1 MHRRSMQGKT
11 KTRTR
16 LASGPL
22 AISAR
27 FESHWFLAMHLHSN
41 NPKTFA
47 TPIENSNA
55 SITSFALAFRNG
67 FELQPDPK
75 SFFNPP
81 PTSNDGKSLMEAS
94 TEHRIR
100 LLAIAI
106 DGMDSVDAALL
117 LECLPESISTRVNQ
131 LLNDLGEVSQHER
144 RLAIETIEGLMASVP
159 ESEPLVSEPPESE
172 PPESEPHGTTENPN
186 RSAFTAAKLDSREL
200 PQESAPPNAD
210 RLVSNGSVPRSLLL
224 ESQPIEVVAS
234 VLSEQRPII
243 IATVLRHVPS
253 RLGQSIVQ
261 RLEIGLAKAAL
272 EWIPKLSPTPESVL
286 DEVLSGIESQVR
298 QLRSA
303 NESRDQG
310 DEKMRELLSVL
321 KVSEEA
327 PTLNFEELNGATSTP
342 SISAIPQAYL
352 APPTTGPVSTDPATA
367 FVIPLHRK
375 TDREELLAQLLGLD
389 DLDLLRVLYS
399 HSIDDVKR
407 FLAGANKAMRL
418 RIEKLTPPH
427 ALKRLR
433 RELAAVPIV
442 EEKTW
447 REIAGR
453 MEQTAQE
460 LKPEPSLRI
469 PA

>member
-1 MHRRSMQGKT
+1 
-11 KTRTR
+11 
-16 LASGPL
+16 
-22 AISAR
+22 
-27 FESHWFLAMHLHSN
+27 
-41 NPKTFA
+41 
-47 TPIENSNA
+47 
-55 SITSFALAFRNG
+55 
-67 FELQPDPK
+67 
-75 SFFNPP
+75 
-81 PTSNDGKSLMEAS
+81 MEAS

-106 DGMDSVDAALL
+106 EGLDSVDAALL
-117 LECLPESISTRVNQ
+117 LECLPESISTRVGQ
-131 LLNDLGEVSQHER
+131 SLKDLGEISPHER

-159 ESEPLVSEPPESE
+159 ESEPPETE
-172 PPESEPHGTTENPN
+172 DPETEDPATTENQN
-186 RSAFTAAKLDSREL
+186 RSAFHVAELHAAELHASDVDSREL
-200 PQESAPPNAD
+200 PQQSAPTKVD
-210 RLVSNGSVPRSLLL
+210 RLASNDSVPRSLLL

-272 EWIPKLSPTPESVL
+272 EWIPKLSPTPELVL
-286 DEVLSGIESQVR
+286 DEVLSGIESQVL

-321 KVSEEA
+321 KVSEEV
-327 PTLNFEELNGATSTP
+327 PTLNFEEMNGPTSSP

-352 APPTTGPVSTDPATA
+352 APSTTGPVSTDPATA

-407 FLAGANKAMRL
+407 FLAGANKAMRS
-418 RIEKLTPPH
+418 RIEKLTPPN

-433 RELAAVPIV
+433 RELATVPIV

-453 MEQTAQE
+453 MEQTAHE
-460 LKPEPSLRI
+460 LQPEPSLRI

>member
-1 MHRRSMQGKT
+1 LSYNPT
-11 KTRTR
+11 
-16 LASGPL
+16 
-22 AISAR
+22 IS
-27 FESHWFLAMHLHSN
+27 L
-41 NPKTFA
+41 
-47 TPIENSNA
+47 
-55 SITSFALAFRNG
+55 
-67 FELQPDPK
+67 
-75 SFFNPP
+75 FFICP
-81 PTSNDGKSLMEAS
+81 PTSIDGKSLMEAS

-131 LLNDLGEVSQHER
+131 LLKDLGDISQHER
-144 RLAIETIEGLMASVP
+144 RMAIDTIEGLMASVP
-159 ESEPLVSEPPESE
+159 ESAPPGSEPP
-172 PPESEPHGTTENPN
+172 GITENQN
-186 RSAFTAAKLDSREL
+186 RSAFTAAELNAAKLDSREL
-200 PQESAPPNAD
+200 PQESPPPNDD
-210 RLVSNGSVPRSLLL
+210 RLASSGSVPRSILL

-234 VLSEQRPII
+234 VLSDQRPII

-261 RLEIGLAKAAL
+261 RLEIGLAKTAL
-272 EWIPKLSPTPESVL
+272 DWIPKLSPTPESVL
-286 DEVLSGIESQVR
+286 DEVLSGIESQVL

-303 NESRDQG
+303 NESRDRG

-327 PTLNFEELNGATSTP
+327 PTLNFEELNGATSSP
-342 SISAIPQAYL
+342 GISGIPQAYL

-375 TDREELLAQLLGLD
+375 TDREELLTQLLGLD

-418 RIEKLTPPH
+418 RIEQLTPPN

>member
-11 KTRTR
+11 ATRTR
-16 LASGPL
+16 WASGPL

-41 NPKTFA
+41 NSKPLA

-67 FELQPDPK
+67 FELQPSLK

-106 DGMDSVDAALL
+106 NGMDSVDAALL

-131 LLNDLGEVSQHER
+131 LLKDLGDISQHER
-144 RLAIETIEGLMASVP
+144 RLAIETIEGLMDSVP
-159 ESEPLVSEPPESE
+159 ESN
-172 PPESEPHGTTENPN
+172 PPESEPHATAENQN
-186 RSAFTAAKLDSREL
+186 RSAFTAAELNTAELNTAELDSREL
-200 PQESAPPNAD
+200 PQESPPPNDD
-210 RLVSNGSVPRSLLL
+210 RLASSGSVPRSILL

-272 EWIPKLSPTPESVL
+272 DWIPKLSPTPELVL
-286 DEVLSGIESQVR
+286 DEVLSGIESQVL

-303 NESRDQG
+303 NESRDRG

-321 KVSEEA
+321 KVSEES
-327 PTLNFEELNGATSTP
+327 PTLNFDELNGATSSP
-342 SISAIPQAYL
+342 GISAIPQAHL
-352 APPTTGPVSTDPATA
+352 APSTTGPVSTDPATA

-399 HSIDDVKR
+399 HSVDDVKR

-418 RIEKLTPPH
+418 RIEKLTPPN

-447 REIAGR
+447 REIASR

-460 LKPEPSLRI
+460 LQPEPSLRI

>member
-1 MHRRSMQGKT
+1 LSY
-11 KTRTR
+11 
-16 LASGPL
+16 
-22 AISAR
+22 
-27 FESHWFLAMHLHSN
+27 
-41 NPKTFA
+41 NPTL
-47 TPIENSNA
+47 S
-55 SITSFALAFRNG
+55 L
-67 FELQPDPK
+67 
-75 SFFNPP
+75 FFICP

-117 LECLPESISTRVNQ
+117 LECLPESISTRVGQ
-131 LLNDLGEVSQHER
+131 LLKDLGEISQHER

-159 ESEPLVSEPPESE
+159 ESEPPESEPLVSEPLVSE
-172 PPESEPHGTTENPN
+172 PLVSEPHGTTENPN
-186 RSAFTAAKLDSREL
+186 RSAFTATKLDSREL
-200 PQESAPPNAD
+200 PQESATPNAD

-253 RLGQSIVQ
+253 RFGQSIVQ

-272 EWIPKLSPTPESVL
+272 DWIPKLSPTPELVL
-286 DEVLSGIESQVR
+286 DEVLSGIESQVL

-375 TDREELLAQLLGLD
+375 TDREELLTQLLGLD

-418 RIEKLTPPH
+418 RIEQLTPPN

>member
-11 KTRTR
+11 ATRTR

-41 NPKTFA
+41 NSKPFA

-67 FELQPDPK
+67 FELQPSLK

-81 PTSNDGKSLMEAS
+81 PTSNDGKSLMVAS

-106 DGMDSVDAALL
+106 EGMDSVDAALL
-117 LECLPESISTRVNQ
+117 LECLPESISTRVGQ
-131 LLNDLGEVSQHER
+131 LLKDLGEISQHER

-159 ESEPLVSEPPESE
+159 ESEL
-172 PPESEPHGTTENPN
+172 PESEPHESEPHWATENPN
-186 RSAFTAAKLDSREL
+186 RSAFTAAELDSREL
-200 PQESAPPNAD
+200 PQESATPNAD
-210 RLVSNGSVPRSLLL
+210 RLASNGSVPRSILL

-272 EWIPKLSPTPESVL
+272 DWIPKLSPTPESVL

-327 PTLNFEELNGATSTP
+327 PTLNFEELNGATSSP
-342 SISAIPQAYL
+342 SISGIPQAHL
-352 APPTTGPVSTDPATA
+352 APSTTGPVSTDPATA

-418 RIEKLTPPH
+418 RIEKLTPPN

-442 EEKTW
+442 EEKIW
-447 REIAGR
+447 REIASR

-460 LKPEPSLRI
+460 LQPEPSLRI

>member
-1 MHRRSMQGKT
+1 
-11 KTRTR
+11 
-16 LASGPL
+16 
-22 AISAR
+22 
-27 FESHWFLAMHLHSN
+27 
-41 NPKTFA
+41 
-47 TPIENSNA
+47 
-55 SITSFALAFRNG
+55 
-67 FELQPDPK
+67 
-75 SFFNPP
+75 
-81 PTSNDGKSLMEAS
+81 MEAS

-106 DGMDSVDAALL
+106 EGLDSVDAALL
-117 LECLPESISTRVNQ
+117 LECLPESISTRVGQ
-131 LLNDLGEVSQHER
+131 SLKELGEISPHER

-159 ESEPLVSEPPESE
+159 ESEPPETEYAESE
-172 PPESEPHGTTENPN
+172 HPATTENQN
-186 RSAFTAAKLDSREL
+186 RSAFHVAELHAAELHAADVDSREL
-200 PQESAPPNAD
+200 PQQSAPTKVD
-210 RLVSNGSVPRSLLL
+210 RLASNDSVPRSLLL

-272 EWIPKLSPTPESVL
+272 EWIPKLSPTPELVL
-286 DEVLSGIESQVR
+286 DEVLSGIESQVL

-321 KVSEEA
+321 KVSEEV
-327 PTLNFEELNGATSTP
+327 PTLNFEEMNGPTSSP

-352 APPTTGPVSTDPATA
+352 APSTTGPVSTDPATA

-407 FLAGANKAMRL
+407 FLAGANKAMRS
-418 RIEKLTPPH
+418 RIEKLTPPN

-433 RELAAVPIV
+433 RELATVPIV

-453 MEQTAQE
+453 MEQTAHE
-460 LKPEPSLRI
+460 LQPEPSLRI

>member
-1 MHRRSMQGKT
+1 
-11 KTRTR
+11 
-16 LASGPL
+16 
-22 AISAR
+22 
-27 FESHWFLAMHLHSN
+27 
-41 NPKTFA
+41 
-47 TPIENSNA
+47 
-55 SITSFALAFRNG
+55 
-67 FELQPDPK
+67 
-75 SFFNPP
+75 
-81 PTSNDGKSLMEAS
+81 MEAS

-106 DGMDSVDAALL
+106 EGLDSVDAALL
-117 LECLPESISTRVNQ
+117 LECLPESISTRVGQ
-131 LLNDLGEVSQHER
+131 SLKDLGEISPHER

-159 ESEPLVSEPPESE
+159 ESEPPETEYAESE
-172 PPESEPHGTTENPN
+172 HPATTENQN
-186 RSAFTAAKLDSREL
+186 RSAFHVAELHAAELHASDVDSREL
-200 PQESAPPNAD
+200 PQQSAPTKVD
-210 RLVSNGSVPRSLLL
+210 RLASNDSVPRSLLL

-272 EWIPKLSPTPESVL
+272 EWIPKLSPTPELVL
-286 DEVLSGIESQVR
+286 DEVLSGIESQVL

-321 KVSEEA
+321 KVSEEV
-327 PTLNFEELNGATSTP
+327 PTLNFEEMNGPTSSP

-352 APPTTGPVSTDPATA
+352 APSTTGPVSTDPATA

-407 FLAGANKAMRL
+407 FLAGANKAMRS
-418 RIEKLTPPH
+418 RIEKLTPPN

-433 RELAAVPIV
+433 RELATVPIV

-453 MEQTAQE
+453 MEQTAHE
-460 LKPEPSLRI
+460 LQPEPSLRI

>member
-1 MHRRSMQGKT
+1 
-11 KTRTR
+11 
-16 LASGPL
+16 
-22 AISAR
+22 
-27 FESHWFLAMHLHSN
+27 
-41 NPKTFA
+41 
-47 TPIENSNA
+47 
-55 SITSFALAFRNG
+55 
-67 FELQPDPK
+67 
-75 SFFNPP
+75 
-81 PTSNDGKSLMEAS
+81 MEAS

-106 DGMDSVDAALL
+106 DGLDSVDAALL
-117 LECLPESISTRVNQ
+117 LECLPESISTRVGQ
-131 LLNDLGEVSQHER
+131 SLKDLGEISPHER
-144 RLAIETIEGLMASVP
+144 RLAIETIEGLMASMP
-159 ESEPLVSEPPESE
+159 ESEHPESE
-172 PPESEPHGTTENPN
+172 HPETTVNQN
-186 RSAFTAAKLDSREL
+186 RSAFHAAKLHAADIDSREH
-200 PQESAPPNAD
+200 PQQSASTKVD
-210 RLVSNGSVPRSLLL
+210 RLASNDSVPRSLLL

-272 EWIPKLSPTPESVL
+272 DWIPKLSPTPELVL
-286 DEVLSGIESQVR
+286 DEVLSGIESQVL

-321 KVSEEA
+321 KVSEEV
-327 PTLNFEELNGATSTP
+327 PTLNFEELNGPTSSP

-352 APPTTGPVSTDPATA
+352 APSTTGPVSTDPATA

-375 TDREELLAQLLGLD
+375 TDREELLAELLGLD

-407 FLAGANKAMRL
+407 FLAGANKAMRS
-418 RIEKLTPPH
+418 RIEKLTPPNS
-427 ALKRLR
+427 LNRLR
-433 RELAAVPIV
+433 HELAAVPIV

-453 MEQTAQE
+453 MEQTAHE
-460 LKPEPSLRI
+460 LKPETSLRI

>member
-1 MHRRSMQGKT
+1 
-11 KTRTR
+11 
-16 LASGPL
+16 
-22 AISAR
+22 
-27 FESHWFLAMHLHSN
+27 
-41 NPKTFA
+41 
-47 TPIENSNA
+47 
-55 SITSFALAFRNG
+55 
-67 FELQPDPK
+67 
-75 SFFNPP
+75 
-81 PTSNDGKSLMEAS
+81 MEAS

-106 DGMDSVDAALL
+106 EGLDSVDAALL
-117 LECLPESISTRVNQ
+117 LECLPESISTRVGQ
-131 LLNDLGEVSQHER
+131 SLKELGEISPHER

-159 ESEPLVSEPPESE
+159 ESAPPETEYAESE
-172 PPESEPHGTTENPN
+172 PPATTENQN
-186 RSAFTAAKLDSREL
+186 RSAFHVAELHAAEVDSREL
-200 PQESAPPNAD
+200 PQQSAPTKVD
-210 RLVSNGSVPRSLLL
+210 RLASNDSVPRSLLL

-272 EWIPKLSPTPESVL
+272 DWIPRLSPTPELVL
-286 DEVLSGIESQVR
+286 DEVLSGIESQVL

-321 KVSEEA
+321 KVSEEV
-327 PTLNFEELNGATSTP
+327 PTLNFEEMNGPTSSP

-352 APPTTGPVSTDPATA
+352 APSTTGPVSTDPATA

-407 FLAGANKAMRL
+407 FLAGANKAMRS
-418 RIEKLTPPH
+418 RIEKLTPPN

-453 MEQTAQE
+453 MEQTAHE
-460 LKPEPSLRI
+460 LQPEPSLRI

>member
-1 MHRRSMQGKT
+1 MSYN
-11 KTRTR
+11 
-16 LASGPL
+16 PI
-22 AISAR
+22 IS
-27 FESHWFLAMHLHSN
+27 L
-41 NPKTFA
+41 
-47 TPIENSNA
+47 
-55 SITSFALAFRNG
+55 
-67 FELQPDPK
+67 
-75 SFFNPP
+75 FFICP
-81 PTSNDGKSLMEAS
+81 PTSIDGKSLMEAS

-106 DGMDSVDAALL
+106 NGMDSVDAALL

-131 LLNDLGEVSQHER
+131 LLKDLGDISQHER
-144 RLAIETIEGLMASVP
+144 RLAIETIEGLMDSVP
-159 ESEPLVSEPPESE
+159 ESN
-172 PPESEPHGTTENPN
+172 PPESEPHATAENQN
-186 RSAFTAAKLDSREL
+186 RSAFTAAELNTAELDSREL
-200 PQESAPPNAD
+200 PQESPPPNDD
-210 RLVSNGSVPRSLLL
+210 RLASSGSVPRSILL

-234 VLSEQRPII
+234 VLSDQRPII

-253 RLGQSIVQ
+253 RFGQSIVQ

-272 EWIPKLSPTPESVL
+272 DWIPKLSPTPESVL

-303 NESRDQG
+303 NESRHQG

-342 SISAIPQAYL
+342 SISGIPQAYL
-352 APPTTGPVSTDPATA
+352 APSTTGPVSTDPATA

-418 RIEKLTPPH
+418 RIEKLTPPN

-433 RELAAVPIV
+433 RELATVPIV

-460 LKPEPSLRI
+460 LQPEPSLRI

>member
-11 KTRTR
+11 ATRTR
-16 LASGPL
+16 WASGPL

-41 NPKTFA
+41 NSKPLA

-67 FELQPDPK
+67 FELQPSLK

-106 DGMDSVDAALL
+106 EGMDSVDAALL

-159 ESEPLVSEPPESE
+159 ESN
-172 PPESEPHGTTENPN
+172 PPESEPHATAENQN
-186 RSAFTAAKLDSREL
+186 RSAFTAAELNTAELTAAKLDSREL
-200 PQESAPPNAD
+200 SQESAPPNAD
-210 RLVSNGSVPRSLLL
+210 RLTSNGSVPRSILL

-253 RLGQSIVQ
+253 RFGQSIVQ

-272 EWIPKLSPTPESVL
+272 DWIPKLSPTPESVL
-286 DEVLSGIESQVR
+286 DEVLSGIESQVL

-303 NESRDQG
+303 NESRDRG

-321 KVSEEA
+321 KVSEES
-327 PTLNFEELNGATSTP
+327 PTLNFEELNGATSSP
-342 SISAIPQAYL
+342 GISAIPQAHL
-352 APPTTGPVSTDPATA
+352 APSTTGPVSTDPATA

-418 RIEKLTPPH
+418 RIEKLTPPN

-433 RELAAVPIV
+433 RELATVPIV

-447 REIAGR
+447 REIAVR

-460 LKPEPSLRI
+460 LQPEPSLRI

>member
-1 MHRRSMQGKT
+1 
-11 KTRTR
+11 
-16 LASGPL
+16 
-22 AISAR
+22 
-27 FESHWFLAMHLHSN
+27 
-41 NPKTFA
+41 
-47 TPIENSNA
+47 
-55 SITSFALAFRNG
+55 
-67 FELQPDPK
+67 
-75 SFFNPP
+75 
-81 PTSNDGKSLMEAS
+81 MEAS

-106 DGMDSVDAALL
+106 DGLDSVDAALL
-117 LECLPESISTRVNQ
+117 LECLPESISTRVGQ
-131 LLNDLGEVSQHER
+131 SLKDLGEISPHER

-159 ESEPLVSEPPESE
+159 ESEHPESE
-172 PPESEPHGTTENPN
+172 HPETEYAESEHPATTVNQN
-186 RSAFTAAKLDSREL
+186 RSAFHAAKLHAADIDSREH
-200 PQESAPPNAD
+200 PQQSASTKVD
-210 RLVSNGSVPRSLLL
+210 RLASNDSVPRSLLL

-272 EWIPKLSPTPESVL
+272 DWIPKLSPTPELVL
-286 DEVLSGIESQVR
+286 DEVLSGIESQVL

-321 KVSEEA
+321 KVSEEV
-327 PTLNFEELNGATSTP
+327 PTLNFEELNGPTSSP

-352 APPTTGPVSTDPATA
+352 APSTTGPVSTDPATA

-375 TDREELLAQLLGLD
+375 TDREELLAELLGLD

-407 FLAGANKAMRL
+407 FLAGANKAMRS
-418 RIEKLTPPH
+418 RIEKLTPPN

-447 REIAGR
+447 REIASR
-453 MEQTAQE
+453 MEQTAHE
-460 LKPEPSLRI
+460 LQPEPSLRI

>member
-1 MHRRSMQGKT
+1 
-11 KTRTR
+11 
-16 LASGPL
+16 
-22 AISAR
+22 
-27 FESHWFLAMHLHSN
+27 
-41 NPKTFA
+41 
-47 TPIENSNA
+47 
-55 SITSFALAFRNG
+55 
-67 FELQPDPK
+67 
-75 SFFNPP
+75 
-81 PTSNDGKSLMEAS
+81 MEAS

-106 DGMDSVDAALL
+106 EGLDSVDAALL
-117 LECLPESISTRVNQ
+117 LECLPESISTRVGQ
-131 LLNDLGEVSQHER
+131 SLKDLGEISPHER

-159 ESEPLVSEPPESE
+159 ESEPYESE
-172 PPESEPHGTTENPN
+172 PPETEDPATTENQN
-186 RSAFTAAKLDSREL
+186 RSAFHVAELHAAELHAADVDSREL
-200 PQESAPPNAD
+200 RQQSAPTKVD
-210 RLVSNGSVPRSLLL
+210 RLASNDSVPRSLLL

-272 EWIPKLSPTPESVL
+272 EWIPKLSPTPELVL
-286 DEVLSGIESQVR
+286 DEVLSGIESQVL

-321 KVSEEA
+321 KVSEEV
-327 PTLNFEELNGATSTP
+327 PTLNFEEMNGPTSSP

-352 APPTTGPVSTDPATA
+352 APSTTGPVSTDPATA

-407 FLAGANKAMRL
+407 FLAGANKAMRS
-418 RIEKLTPPH
+418 RIEKLTPPN

-433 RELAAVPIV
+433 RELATVPIV

-453 MEQTAQE
+453 IEQTAHE
-460 LKPEPSLRI
+460 LQPEPSLRI

>member
-1 MHRRSMQGKT
+1 
-11 KTRTR
+11 
-16 LASGPL
+16 
-22 AISAR
+22 
-27 FESHWFLAMHLHSN
+27 
-41 NPKTFA
+41 
-47 TPIENSNA
+47 
-55 SITSFALAFRNG
+55 
-67 FELQPDPK
+67 
-75 SFFNPP
+75 
-81 PTSNDGKSLMEAS
+81 MEAS

-106 DGMDSVDAALL
+106 EGLDSVDAALL
-117 LECLPESISTRVNQ
+117 LECLPESISTRVGQ
-131 LLNDLGEVSQHER
+131 SLKELGEISPHER

-159 ESEPLVSEPPESE
+159 ESAPPETEYAESE
-172 PPESEPHGTTENPN
+172 PPATTENQN
-186 RSAFTAAKLDSREL
+186 RSAFHVAELHAAELHAADVDSREL
-200 PQESAPPNAD
+200 PQQSASTKVD
-210 RLVSNGSVPRSLLL
+210 RLASNDSVPRSLLL

-272 EWIPKLSPTPESVL
+272 EWIPKLSPTPELVL
-286 DEVLSGIESQVR
+286 DEVLSGIESQVL

-321 KVSEEA
+321 KVSEEV
-327 PTLNFEELNGATSTP
+327 PTLNFEEMNGPTSSP
-342 SISAIPQAYL
+342 NISAIPQAYL
-352 APPTTGPVSTDPATA
+352 APSTTGPVSTDPATA

-407 FLAGANKAMRL
+407 FLAGANKAMRS
-418 RIEKLTPPH
+418 RIEKLTPPN

-433 RELAAVPIV
+433 RELATVPIV

-453 MEQTAQE
+453 MEQTAHE
-460 LKPEPSLRI
+460 LQPEPSLRI

>member
-1 MHRRSMQGKT
+1 MRS
-11 KTRTR
+11 
-16 LASGPL
+16 L
-22 AISAR
+22 
-27 FESHWFLAMHLHSN
+27 FL
-41 NPKTFA
+41 
-47 TPIENSNA
+47 I
-55 SITSFALAFRNG
+55 
-67 FELQPDPK
+67 
-75 SFFNPP
+75 P

-106 DGMDSVDAALL
+106 EGLDSVDAALL
-117 LECLPESISTRVNQ
+117 LECLPESISTRVGQ
-131 LLNDLGEVSQHER
+131 SLKELGEISPHER

-159 ESEPLVSEPPESE
+159 ESEPPETE
-172 PPESEPHGTTENPN
+172 DPETEDPATTENQN
-186 RSAFTAAKLDSREL
+186 RSAFHVAELHAADVDSREL
-200 PQESAPPNAD
+200 PQQSAPTKVD
-210 RLVSNGSVPRSLLL
+210 RLASNDSVPRSLLL

-272 EWIPKLSPTPESVL
+272 EWIPKLSPTPELVL
-286 DEVLSGIESQVR
+286 DEVLSGIESQVL

-321 KVSEEA
+321 KVSEEV
-327 PTLNFEELNGATSTP
+327 PTLNFEEMNGPTSSP
-342 SISAIPQAYL
+342 NISAIPQAYL
-352 APPTTGPVSTDPATA
+352 APSTTGPVSTDPATA

-407 FLAGANKAMRL
+407 FLAGANKAMRS
-418 RIEKLTPPH
+418 RIEKLTPPN

-433 RELAAVPIV
+433 RELATVPIV

-453 MEQTAQE
+453 MEQTAHE
-460 LKPEPSLRI
+460 LQPEPSLRI

>member
-1 MHRRSMQGKT
+1 
-11 KTRTR
+11 
-16 LASGPL
+16 
-22 AISAR
+22 
-27 FESHWFLAMHLHSN
+27 
-41 NPKTFA
+41 
-47 TPIENSNA
+47 
-55 SITSFALAFRNG
+55 
-67 FELQPDPK
+67 
-75 SFFNPP
+75 
-81 PTSNDGKSLMEAS
+81 METS

-106 DGMDSVDAALL
+106 EGLDSVDAALL
-117 LECLPESISTRVNQ
+117 LECLPESISTRVGQ
-131 LLNDLGEVSQHER
+131 SLKDLGEISPHER

-159 ESEPLVSEPPESE
+159 ESEPYESE
-172 PPESEPHGTTENPN
+172 PPETEDPATTENQN
-186 RSAFTAAKLDSREL
+186 RSAFHVAELHAAELHAADVDSREL
-200 PQESAPPNAD
+200 PQQSAPTKFA
-210 RLVSNGSVPRSLLL
+210 RLASNDSVPRSLLL

-272 EWIPKLSPTPESVL
+272 EWIPKLSPTPELVL
-286 DEVLSGIESQVR
+286 DEVLSGIESQVL

-321 KVSEEA
+321 KVSEEV
-327 PTLNFEELNGATSTP
+327 PTLNFEEMNGPTSSP

-352 APPTTGPVSTDPATA
+352 APSTTGPVSTDPATA

-399 HSIDDVKR
+399 HSVDDVKR
-407 FLAGANKAMRL
+407 FLAGANKAMRS
-418 RIEKLTPPH
+418 RIEKLTPPN

-433 RELAAVPIV
+433 RELATVPIV

-453 MEQTAQE
+453 MEQTAHE
-460 LKPEPSLRI
+460 LQPEPSLRI

>member
-1 MHRRSMQGKT
+1 
-11 KTRTR
+11 
-16 LASGPL
+16 
-22 AISAR
+22 
-27 FESHWFLAMHLHSN
+27 
-41 NPKTFA
+41 
-47 TPIENSNA
+47 
-55 SITSFALAFRNG
+55 
-67 FELQPDPK
+67 
-75 SFFNPP
+75 
-81 PTSNDGKSLMEAS
+81 MEAS

-106 DGMDSVDAALL
+106 EGLDSVDAALL
-117 LECLPESISTRVNQ
+117 LECLPESISTRVGQ
-131 LLNDLGEVSQHER
+131 SLKDLGEISPHER

-159 ESEPLVSEPPESE
+159 EFEPYESE
-172 PPESEPHGTTENPN
+172 PPETEDPETEDPATTENQN
-186 RSAFTAAKLDSREL
+186 RSAFHAAELHAAELHAADVDSREL
-200 PQESAPPNAD
+200 PQQSASTKVD
-210 RLVSNGSVPRSLLL
+210 RLASNDSVPRSLLL

-253 RLGQSIVQ
+253 RLGQAIVQ

-272 EWIPKLSPTPESVL
+272 EWIPKLSPTPELVL
-286 DEVLSGIESQVR
+286 DEVLSGIESQVL

-327 PTLNFEELNGATSTP
+327 PTLNFEELNGPTNSP

-352 APPTTGPVSTDPATA
+352 PPSTTGPVSTDPATA

-407 FLAGANKAMRL
+407 FLAGANKAMRS
-418 RIEKLTPPH
+418 RIEKLTPPN

-433 RELAAVPIV
+433 RELATVPIV

-453 MEQTAQE
+453 MEQTAHE
-460 LKPEPSLRI
+460 LQPEPSLRI

>member
-1 MHRRSMQGKT
+1 M
-11 KTRTR
+11 
-16 LASGPL
+16 
-22 AISAR
+22 SATTLG
-27 FESHWFLAMHLHSN
+27 EVLFLS
-41 NPKTFA
+41 
-47 TPIENSNA
+47 S
-55 SITSFALAFRNG
+55 
-67 FELQPDPK
+67 
-75 SFFNPP
+75 

-106 DGMDSVDAALL
+106 EGLDSVDAALL
-117 LECLPESISTRVNQ
+117 LECLPESISTRVGQ
-131 LLNDLGEVSQHER
+131 SLKELGEISPHER

-159 ESEPLVSEPPESE
+159 ESAPPETE
-172 PPESEPHGTTENPN
+172 YAETEDPATTENQN
-186 RSAFTAAKLDSREL
+186 RSAFHVAELHAAELHAADVDSREL
-200 PQESAPPNAD
+200 PQQSASTKVD
-210 RLVSNGSVPRSLLL
+210 RLASNDSVPRSLLL

-272 EWIPKLSPTPESVL
+272 EWIPKLSPTPELVL
-286 DEVLSGIESQVR
+286 DEVLSGIESQVL

-321 KVSEEA
+321 KVSEEV
-327 PTLNFEELNGATSTP
+327 PTLNFEEMNGPTSSP

-352 APPTTGPVSTDPATA
+352 APSTTGPVSTDPATA

-407 FLAGANKAMRL
+407 FLAGANKAMRS
-418 RIEKLTPPH
+418 RIEKLTPPN

-433 RELAAVPIV
+433 RELATVPLV

-453 MEQTAQE
+453 IEQTAHE
-460 LKPEPSLRI
+460 LQPEPSLRI

>member
-1 MHRRSMQGKT
+1 
-11 KTRTR
+11 
-16 LASGPL
+16 
-22 AISAR
+22 
-27 FESHWFLAMHLHSN
+27 
-41 NPKTFA
+41 
-47 TPIENSNA
+47 
-55 SITSFALAFRNG
+55 
-67 FELQPDPK
+67 
-75 SFFNPP
+75 
-81 PTSNDGKSLMEAS
+81 MEAS

-117 LECLPESISTRVNQ
+117 LECLPESISTRVGQ
-131 LLNDLGEVSQHER
+131 SLKDLGEITPRER

-159 ESEPLVSEPPESE
+159 ESAPPESE
-172 PPESEPHGTTENPN
+172 PPESTENQN
-186 RSAFTAAKLDSREL
+186 RSTFNGAEFNTAKLDATKLDSREL
-200 PQESAPPNAD
+200 PQESATPNAD
-210 RLVSNGSVPRSLLL
+210 RLASNDSVPRSLLL

-272 EWIPKLSPTPESVL
+272 EWIPKLSPTPELVL

-303 NESRDQG
+303 NESREQG

-321 KVSEEA
+321 KVSEEV
-327 PTLNFEELNGATSTP
+327 PTLDFEEMNGPTSSP

-352 APPTTGPVSTDPATA
+352 APSTTGPVSTDPATA
-367 FVIPLHRK
+367 FVIPLYRK

-407 FLAGANKAMRL
+407 FLAGANKAMRS
-418 RIEKLTPPH
+418 RIEKLTPPN

-433 RELAAVPIV
+433 CELATVPIV

-453 MEQTAQE
+453 MEQTAHE
-460 LKPEPSLRI
+460 LQPEPSLRI

>member
-1 MHRRSMQGKT
+1 
-11 KTRTR
+11 
-16 LASGPL
+16 
-22 AISAR
+22 
-27 FESHWFLAMHLHSN
+27 
-41 NPKTFA
+41 
-47 TPIENSNA
+47 
-55 SITSFALAFRNG
+55 
-67 FELQPDPK
+67 
-75 SFFNPP
+75 
-81 PTSNDGKSLMEAS
+81 MEAS

-106 DGMDSVDAALL
+106 EGLDSVDAALL
-117 LECLPESISTRVNQ
+117 LECLPESISTRVGQ
-131 LLNDLGEVSQHER
+131 SLKELGEISPHER

-159 ESEPLVSEPPESE
+159 ESAPPETEYAESD
-172 PPESEPHGTTENPN
+172 PPATTENQN
-186 RSAFTAAKLDSREL
+186 RSAFHVAELHAAELHASDVDSREL
-200 PQESAPPNAD
+200 PQQSAPTKFD
-210 RLVSNGSVPRSLLL
+210 RLASNDSVPRSLLL

-272 EWIPKLSPTPESVL
+272 EWIPKLSPTPELVL
-286 DEVLSGIESQVR
+286 DEVLSGIESQVL

-321 KVSEEA
+321 KVSEEV
-327 PTLNFEELNGATSTP
+327 PTLNFEEMNGPTSSP

-352 APPTTGPVSTDPATA
+352 APSTTGPVSTDPATA

-407 FLAGANKAMRL
+407 FLAGANKAMRS
-418 RIEKLTPPH
+418 RIEKLTPPN

-433 RELAAVPIV
+433 RELATVPIV

-453 MEQTAQE
+453 MEQTAHE
-460 LKPEPSLRI
+460 LQPEPSLRI

>member
-1 MHRRSMQGKT
+1 LSY
-11 KTRTR
+11 
-16 LASGPL
+16 
-22 AISAR
+22 
-27 FESHWFLAMHLHSN
+27 
-41 NPKTFA
+41 NPTL
-47 TPIENSNA
+47 S
-55 SITSFALAFRNG
+55 L
-67 FELQPDPK
+67 
-75 SFFNPP
+75 FFICP

-131 LLNDLGEVSQHER
+131 LLKDLGDISQHER
-144 RLAIETIEGLMASVP
+144 RLAIETIEGLMDSVP
-159 ESEPLVSEPPESE
+159 ESN
-172 PPESEPHGTTENPN
+172 PPESEPHATAENQN
-186 RSAFTAAKLDSREL
+186 RSAFTAAELNTAELNTAELNAAKLDSREL
-200 PQESAPPNAD
+200 SQESAPPNAD
-210 RLVSNGSVPRSLLL
+210 RLTSNGSVPRSILL

-272 EWIPKLSPTPESVL
+272 DWIPKLSPTPESVL
-286 DEVLSGIESQVR
+286 DEVLSGIESQVL

-303 NESRDQG
+303 NESRDRG

-321 KVSEEA
+321 KVSEES
-327 PTLNFEELNGATSTP
+327 PTLNFDELNGSSSSP
-342 SISAIPQAYL
+342 SISAISQAHP
-352 APPTTGPVSTDPATA
+352 APSTTGPVSTDPATA
-367 FVIPLHRK
+367 FVIPLLRK

-418 RIEKLTPPH
+418 RIEKLTPPN

-460 LKPEPSLRI
+460 LQPEPSLRI

>member
-1 MHRRSMQGKT
+1 LSYNPT
-11 KTRTR
+11 
-16 LASGPL
+16 
-22 AISAR
+22 IS
-27 FESHWFLAMHLHSN
+27 L
-41 NPKTFA
+41 
-47 TPIENSNA
+47 
-55 SITSFALAFRNG
+55 
-67 FELQPDPK
+67 
-75 SFFNPP
+75 FFICP
-81 PTSNDGKSLMEAS
+81 PTSIDGKSLMEAS

-106 DGMDSVDAALL
+106 NGMDSVDAALL

-131 LLNDLGEVSQHER
+131 LLKDLGDISQHER
-144 RLAIETIEGLMASVP
+144 RLAIETIEGLMDSVP
-159 ESEPLVSEPPESE
+159 ESAPPG
-172 PPESEPHGTTENPN
+172 SEPHATAENQN
-186 RSAFTAAKLDSREL
+186 LSAFTAAELNTAELNAAKLDSREL
-200 PQESAPPNAD
+200 PQESPPPNDD
-210 RLVSNGSVPRSLLL
+210 RLATSGSVPRSILL

-234 VLSEQRPII
+234 VLSDQRPII

-272 EWIPKLSPTPESVL
+272 DWIPKLSPTPESVL
-286 DEVLSGIESQVR
+286 DEVLSGIESQVL

-303 NESRDQG
+303 NESRDRG

-321 KVSEEA
+321 KVSEES
-327 PTLNFEELNGATSTP
+327 PTLNFEELNGATSSP
-342 SISAIPQAYL
+342 GISAIPQAHL
-352 APPTTGPVSTDPATA
+352 APSTTGPVSTDPATA
-367 FVIPLHRK
+367 FVIPLLRK

-418 RIEKLTPPH
+418 RIEKLTPPN

-460 LKPEPSLRI
+460 LQPEPSLRI

>member
-1 MHRRSMQGKT
+1 
-11 KTRTR
+11 
-16 LASGPL
+16 
-22 AISAR
+22 
-27 FESHWFLAMHLHSN
+27 
-41 NPKTFA
+41 
-47 TPIENSNA
+47 
-55 SITSFALAFRNG
+55 
-67 FELQPDPK
+67 
-75 SFFNPP
+75 
-81 PTSNDGKSLMEAS
+81 MEAS

-106 DGMDSVDAALL
+106 EGLDSVDAALL
-117 LECLPESISTRVNQ
+117 LECLPESISTRVGQ
-131 LLNDLGEVSQHER
+131 SLKDLGEISPHER

-159 ESEPLVSEPPESE
+159 ESEPPETE
-172 PPESEPHGTTENPN
+172 DPETEDPATTENQN
-186 RSAFTAAKLDSREL
+186 RSAFHVAELHAAELHAADVDSREL
-200 PQESAPPNAD
+200 PQQSASTKVD
-210 RLVSNGSVPRSLLL
+210 RLASNDSVPRSLLL

-272 EWIPKLSPTPESVL
+272 EWIPKLSPTPELVL
-286 DEVLSGIESQVR
+286 DEVLSGIESQVL

-321 KVSEEA
+321 KVSEEV
-327 PTLNFEELNGATSTP
+327 PTLNFEEMNGPTSSP

-352 APPTTGPVSTDPATA
+352 APSTTGPVSTDPATA

-407 FLAGANKAMRL
+407 FLAGANKAMRS
-418 RIEKLTPPH
+418 RIEKLTPPN

-433 RELAAVPIV
+433 RELATVPIV

-453 MEQTAQE
+453 MEQTAHE
-460 LKPEPSLRI
+460 LQPEPSLRI

>member
-1 MHRRSMQGKT
+1 
-11 KTRTR
+11 
-16 LASGPL
+16 
-22 AISAR
+22 
-27 FESHWFLAMHLHSN
+27 
-41 NPKTFA
+41 
-47 TPIENSNA
+47 
-55 SITSFALAFRNG
+55 
-67 FELQPDPK
+67 
-75 SFFNPP
+75 
-81 PTSNDGKSLMEAS
+81 MEAS

-106 DGMDSVDAALL
+106 EGLDSVDAALL
-117 LECLPESISTRVNQ
+117 LECLPESISTRVGQ
-131 LLNDLGEVSQHER
+131 SLKELGEISPHER

-159 ESEPLVSEPPESE
+159 ESAPPETEYAESD
-172 PPESEPHGTTENPN
+172 PPATTENQN
-186 RSAFTAAKLDSREL
+186 RSAFHVAELHAAELHAADVDSREL
-200 PQESAPPNAD
+200 LQQSASTKVD
-210 RLVSNGSVPRSLLL
+210 RLASNDSVPRSLLL

-272 EWIPKLSPTPESVL
+272 EWIPKLSPTPELVL
-286 DEVLSGIESQVR
+286 DEVLSGIESQVL

-321 KVSEEA
+321 KVSEEV
-327 PTLNFEELNGATSTP
+327 PTLNFEEMNGPTSSP

-352 APPTTGPVSTDPATA
+352 APSTTGPVSTDPATA

-407 FLAGANKAMRL
+407 FLAGANKAMRS
-418 RIEKLTPPH
+418 RIEKLTPPN

-433 RELAAVPIV
+433 RELATVPIV

-453 MEQTAQE
+453 MEQTAHE
-460 LKPEPSLRI
+460 LQPEPSLRI

>member
-1 MHRRSMQGKT
+1 
-11 KTRTR
+11 
-16 LASGPL
+16 
-22 AISAR
+22 
-27 FESHWFLAMHLHSN
+27 
-41 NPKTFA
+41 
-47 TPIENSNA
+47 
-55 SITSFALAFRNG
+55 
-67 FELQPDPK
+67 
-75 SFFNPP
+75 
-81 PTSNDGKSLMEAS
+81 MEAS

-106 DGMDSVDAALL
+106 EGLDSVDAALL
-117 LECLPESISTRVNQ
+117 LECLPESISTRVGQ
-131 LLNDLGEVSQHER
+131 SLKELGEISPHER

-159 ESEPLVSEPPESE
+159 ESEPPETEYAESDPPA
-172 PPESEPHGTTENPN
+172 TTENQN
-186 RSAFTAAKLDSREL
+186 RSAFHVAELHAAELHASDVDSREL
-200 PQESAPPNAD
+200 PQQSASTKVD
-210 RLVSNGSVPRSLLL
+210 RLASNDSVPRSLLL

-272 EWIPKLSPTPESVL
+272 EWIPKLSPTPELVL
-286 DEVLSGIESQVR
+286 DEVLSGIESQVL

-321 KVSEEA
+321 KVSEEV
-327 PTLNFEELNGATSTP
+327 PTLNFEEMNGPTSSP

-352 APPTTGPVSTDPATA
+352 APSTTGPVSTDPATA

-407 FLAGANKAMRL
+407 FLAGANKAMRS
-418 RIEKLTPPH
+418 RIEKLTPPN

-433 RELAAVPIV
+433 RELATVPIV

-453 MEQTAQE
+453 MEQTAHE
-460 LKPEPSLRI
+460 LQPEPSLRI

>member
-1 MHRRSMQGKT
+1 
-11 KTRTR
+11 
-16 LASGPL
+16 
-22 AISAR
+22 
-27 FESHWFLAMHLHSN
+27 
-41 NPKTFA
+41 
-47 TPIENSNA
+47 
-55 SITSFALAFRNG
+55 
-67 FELQPDPK
+67 
-75 SFFNPP
+75 
-81 PTSNDGKSLMEAS
+81 MEAS

-106 DGMDSVDAALL
+106 EGLDSVDAALL
-117 LECLPESISTRVNQ
+117 LECLPESISTRVGQ
-131 LLNDLGEVSQHER
+131 SLKELGEISPHER
-144 RLAIETIEGLMASVP
+144 RLAIDTIEGLMASVP
-159 ESEPLVSEPPESE
+159 ESAPPETEYAESE
-172 PPESEPHGTTENPN
+172 PPATTENQN
-186 RSAFTAAKLDSREL
+186 RSAFHVAELHAAELHAADVDSREL
-200 PQESAPPNAD
+200 PQQSASTKVD
-210 RLVSNGSVPRSLLL
+210 RLASNDSVPRSLLL

-272 EWIPKLSPTPESVL
+272 EWIPKLSPTPELVL
-286 DEVLSGIESQVR
+286 DEVLSGIESQVL

-321 KVSEEA
+321 KVSEEV
-327 PTLNFEELNGATSTP
+327 PTLNFEEMNGPTSSP

-352 APPTTGPVSTDPATA
+352 APSTTGPVSTDPATA

-407 FLAGANKAMRL
+407 FLAGANKAMRS
-418 RIEKLTPPH
+418 RIEKLTPPN

-433 RELAAVPIV
+433 RELATVPIV

-453 MEQTAQE
+453 MEQTAHE
-460 LKPEPSLRI
+460 LQPEPSLRI

>member
-1 MHRRSMQGKT
+1 
-11 KTRTR
+11 
-16 LASGPL
+16 
-22 AISAR
+22 
-27 FESHWFLAMHLHSN
+27 
-41 NPKTFA
+41 
-47 TPIENSNA
+47 
-55 SITSFALAFRNG
+55 
-67 FELQPDPK
+67 
-75 SFFNPP
+75 
-81 PTSNDGKSLMEAS
+81 MEAS

-106 DGMDSVDAALL
+106 EGLDSVDAALL
-117 LECLPESISTRVNQ
+117 LECLPESISTRVGQ
-131 LLNDLGEVSQHER
+131 SLKDLGEISPHER

-159 ESEPLVSEPPESE
+159 ESEPPETEYAESE
-172 PPESEPHGTTENPN
+172 HPATTENQN
-186 RSAFTAAKLDSREL
+186 RSAFHVAELHAAELHAADVDSREL
-200 PQESAPPNAD
+200 RQQSTPTKVD
-210 RLVSNGSVPRSLLL
+210 RLASNDSVPRSLLL

-272 EWIPKLSPTPESVL
+272 EWIPKLSPTPELVL
-286 DEVLSGIESQVR
+286 DEVLSGIESQVL

-321 KVSEEA
+321 KVSEEV
-327 PTLNFEELNGATSTP
+327 PTLNFEEMNGPTSSP

-352 APPTTGPVSTDPATA
+352 APSTTGPVSTDPATA

-407 FLAGANKAMRL
+407 FLAGANKAMRS
-418 RIEKLTPPH
+418 RIEKLTPPN

-433 RELAAVPIV
+433 RELATVPIV

-453 MEQTAQE
+453 MEQTAHE
-460 LKPEPSLRI
+460 LQPEPSLRI

>member
-1 MHRRSMQGKT
+1 
-11 KTRTR
+11 
-16 LASGPL
+16 
-22 AISAR
+22 
-27 FESHWFLAMHLHSN
+27 
-41 NPKTFA
+41 
-47 TPIENSNA
+47 
-55 SITSFALAFRNG
+55 
-67 FELQPDPK
+67 
-75 SFFNPP
+75 
-81 PTSNDGKSLMEAS
+81 MEAS

-106 DGMDSVDAALL
+106 EGLDSVDAALL
-117 LECLPESISTRVNQ
+117 LECLPESISTRVGQ
-131 LLNDLGEVSQHER
+131 SLKELGEISPHER

-159 ESEPLVSEPPESE
+159 ESEPYESE
-172 PPESEPHGTTENPN
+172 PPARTENQN
-186 RSAFTAAKLDSREL
+186 RSAFHVAELHAAELHAADVDSREL
-200 PQESAPPNAD
+200 LQQSASTKVD
-210 RLVSNGSVPRSLLL
+210 RLASNDSVPRSLLL

-272 EWIPKLSPTPESVL
+272 EWIPKLSPTPELVL
-286 DEVLSGIESQVR
+286 DEVLSGIESQVL

-321 KVSEEA
+321 KVSEEV
-327 PTLNFEELNGATSTP
+327 PTLNFEEMNGPTSSP

-352 APPTTGPVSTDPATA
+352 APSTTGPVSTDPATA

-399 HSIDDVKR
+399 HSVDDVKR
-407 FLAGANKAMRL
+407 FLAGANKAMRS
-418 RIEKLTPPH
+418 RIEKLTPPN

-433 RELAAVPIV
+433 RELATVPIV

-453 MEQTAQE
+453 MEQTAHE
-460 LKPEPSLRI
+460 LQPEPSLRI

>member
-1 MHRRSMQGKT
+1 
-11 KTRTR
+11 
-16 LASGPL
+16 
-22 AISAR
+22 
-27 FESHWFLAMHLHSN
+27 
-41 NPKTFA
+41 
-47 TPIENSNA
+47 
-55 SITSFALAFRNG
+55 
-67 FELQPDPK
+67 
-75 SFFNPP
+75 
-81 PTSNDGKSLMEAS
+81 MEAS

-106 DGMDSVDAALL
+106 EGLDSVDAALL
-117 LECLPESISTRVNQ
+117 LECLPESISTRVGQ
-131 LLNDLGEVSQHER
+131 SLKDLGEISPHER

-159 ESEPLVSEPPESE
+159 ESEPYESE
-172 PPESEPHGTTENPN
+172 PPARTENQN
-186 RSAFTAAKLDSREL
+186 RSAFHVAELHAAELHAAELHAADVDSREL
-200 PQESAPPNAD
+200 PQQSAPTKAD
-210 RLVSNGSVPRSLLL
+210 RLASNGSVPRSLLL

-272 EWIPKLSPTPESVL
+272 EWIPKLSPTPELVL
-286 DEVLSGIESQVR
+286 DEVLSGIESQVL

-321 KVSEEA
+321 KVSEEV
-327 PTLNFEELNGATSTP
+327 PTLNFEELNGPTSSP

-352 APPTTGPVSTDPATA
+352 PPSTTGPVSTDPATA

-407 FLAGANKAMRL
+407 FLAGANKAMRS
-418 RIEKLTPPH
+418 RIEKLTPPN

-433 RELAAVPIV
+433 RELATVPIV

-453 MEQTAQE
+453 MEQTAHE
-460 LKPEPSLRI
+460 LQPEPSLRI

>member
-1 MHRRSMQGKT
+1 LSY
-11 KTRTR
+11 
-16 LASGPL
+16 
-22 AISAR
+22 
-27 FESHWFLAMHLHSN
+27 
-41 NPKTFA
+41 NP
-47 TPIENSNA
+47 ILS
-55 SITSFALAFRNG
+55 L
-67 FELQPDPK
+67 
-75 SFFNPP
+75 FFICP
-81 PTSNDGKSLMEAS
+81 PTSIDGKSLMEAS

-106 DGMDSVDAALL
+106 NGMDSVDAALL

-131 LLNDLGEVSQHER
+131 LLKDLGDISQHER

-159 ESEPLVSEPPESE
+159 ESEPLVSEPH
-172 PPESEPHGTTENPN
+172 ESEPHGTTENPN

-200 PQESAPPNAD
+200 SQESAPPNAD
-210 RLVSNGSVPRSLLL
+210 RLTSNGSVPRSILL

-253 RLGQSIVQ
+253 RFGQSIVQ

-272 EWIPKLSPTPESVL
+272 DWIPKLSPTPESVL

-303 NESRDQG
+303 NESRHQG

-327 PTLNFEELNGATSTP
+327 PTLNFEELNGATSSP
-342 SISAIPQAYL
+342 SISGIPQAHL
-352 APPTTGPVSTDPATA
+352 APSTTGPVSTDPATA

-418 RIEKLTPPH
+418 RIEKLTPPN

-460 LKPEPSLRI
+460 LQPEPSLRI

>member
-1 MHRRSMQGKT
+1 
-11 KTRTR
+11 
-16 LASGPL
+16 
-22 AISAR
+22 
-27 FESHWFLAMHLHSN
+27 
-41 NPKTFA
+41 
-47 TPIENSNA
+47 
-55 SITSFALAFRNG
+55 
-67 FELQPDPK
+67 
-75 SFFNPP
+75 
-81 PTSNDGKSLMEAS
+81 MEAS

-159 ESEPLVSEPPESE
+159 ESAPPGSESPETEPDRIA
-172 PPESEPHGTTENPN
+172 ENPN
-186 RSAFTAAKLDSREL
+186 RSAFNVTEHNTAELTAAKLDSREI
-200 PQESAPPNAD
+200 PQESATPNAD
-210 RLVSNGSVPRSLLL
+210 RLASNGSVPRSILL

-272 EWIPKLSPTPESVL
+272 DWIPKLSPTPESVL
-286 DEVLSGIESQVR
+286 DEVLSGIESQVH

-342 SISAIPQAYL
+342 SISGIPQAYL
-352 APPTTGPVSTDPATA
+352 APSTTGPVSTDPSTA

-418 RIEKLTPPH
+418 RIEQLTPPN

-433 RELAAVPIV
+433 RELATVPIV

-460 LKPEPSLRI
+460 LQPEPSLRI

>member
-1 MHRRSMQGKT
+1 LSYN
-11 KTRTR
+11 
-16 LASGPL
+16 PI
-22 AISAR
+22 IS
-27 FESHWFLAMHLHSN
+27 L
-41 NPKTFA
+41 
-47 TPIENSNA
+47 
-55 SITSFALAFRNG
+55 
-67 FELQPDPK
+67 
-75 SFFNPP
+75 FFICP
-81 PTSNDGKSLMEAS
+81 PTSIDGKSLMEAS

-106 DGMDSVDAALL
+106 NGMDSVDAALL

-131 LLNDLGEVSQHER
+131 LLKDLGDISQHER
-144 RLAIETIEGLMASVP
+144 RLAIETIEGLMDSVP
-159 ESEPLVSEPPESE
+159 ESN
-172 PPESEPHGTTENPN
+172 PPESEPHATAENQN
-186 RSAFTAAKLDSREL
+186 RSAFTAAELNTAELTAAKLDSREL
-200 PQESAPPNAD
+200 SQESAPPNAD
-210 RLVSNGSVPRSLLL
+210 RLTSNGSVPRSILL

-253 RLGQSIVQ
+253 RFGQSIVQ

-272 EWIPKLSPTPESVL
+272 DWIPKLSPTPESVL
-286 DEVLSGIESQVR
+286 DEVLSGIESQVL

-303 NESRDQG
+303 NESRDRG

-321 KVSEEA
+321 KVSEDS
-327 PTLNFEELNGATSTP
+327 PTLNFEELNGATSSP
-342 SISAIPQAYL
+342 SISAISQAHP
-352 APPTTGPVSTDPATA
+352 APSTTGPVSTDPATA

-418 RIEKLTPPH
+418 RIEKLTPPN

-460 LKPEPSLRI
+460 LQPEPSLRI

>member
-1 MHRRSMQGKT
+1 
-11 KTRTR
+11 
-16 LASGPL
+16 
-22 AISAR
+22 
-27 FESHWFLAMHLHSN
+27 
-41 NPKTFA
+41 
-47 TPIENSNA
+47 
-55 SITSFALAFRNG
+55 
-67 FELQPDPK
+67 
-75 SFFNPP
+75 
-81 PTSNDGKSLMEAS
+81 MEAS

-106 DGMDSVDAALL
+106 EGLDSVDAALL
-117 LECLPESISTRVNQ
+117 LECLPESISTRVGQ
-131 LLNDLGEVSQHER
+131 SLKELGEISPHER

-159 ESEPLVSEPPESE
+159 ESAPPETEYAESE
-172 PPESEPHGTTENPN
+172 PPATTENQN
-186 RSAFTAAKLDSREL
+186 RSAFHVAELHAAELHAAEVDSREL
-200 PQESAPPNAD
+200 PQQSAPTKFD
-210 RLVSNGSVPRSLLL
+210 RLASNDSVPRSLLL

-272 EWIPKLSPTPESVL
+272 EWIPKLSPTPELVL
-286 DEVLSGIESQVR
+286 DEVLSGIESQVL

-321 KVSEEA
+321 KVSEEV
-327 PTLNFEELNGATSTP
+327 PTLNFEEMNGPTSSP

-352 APPTTGPVSTDPATA
+352 APSTTGPVSTDPATA

-407 FLAGANKAMRL
+407 FLAGANKAMRS
-418 RIEKLTPPH
+418 RIEKLTPPN

-433 RELAAVPIV
+433 RELATVPIV

-453 MEQTAQE
+453 IEQTAHE
-460 LKPEPSLRI
+460 LQPEPSLRI

>member
-1 MHRRSMQGKT
+1 
-11 KTRTR
+11 
-16 LASGPL
+16 
-22 AISAR
+22 
-27 FESHWFLAMHLHSN
+27 
-41 NPKTFA
+41 
-47 TPIENSNA
+47 
-55 SITSFALAFRNG
+55 
-67 FELQPDPK
+67 
-75 SFFNPP
+75 
-81 PTSNDGKSLMEAS
+81 MEAS

-106 DGMDSVDAALL
+106 EGLDSVDAALL
-117 LECLPESISTRVNQ
+117 LECLPESISTRVGQ
-131 LLNDLGEVSQHER
+131 SLKDLGEISPHER

-159 ESEPLVSEPPESE
+159 ESEPYESE
-172 PPESEPHGTTENPN
+172 PPETEDPATTENQN
-186 RSAFTAAKLDSREL
+186 RSAFHVAELHAAELHAADVDSREL
-200 PQESAPPNAD
+200 PQQSASTKVD
-210 RLVSNGSVPRSLLL
+210 RLASNDSVPRSLLL

-272 EWIPKLSPTPESVL
+272 EWIPKLSPTPELVL
-286 DEVLSGIESQVR
+286 DEVLSGIESQVL

-321 KVSEEA
+321 KVSEEV
-327 PTLNFEELNGATSTP
+327 PTLNFEEMNGPTSSP

-352 APPTTGPVSTDPATA
+352 APSTTGPVSTDPATA

-407 FLAGANKAMRL
+407 FLAGANKAMRS
-418 RIEKLTPPH
+418 RIEKLTPPN

-433 RELAAVPIV
+433 RELATVPIV

-453 MEQTAQE
+453 MEQTAHE
-460 LKPEPSLRI
+460 LQPEPSLRI

>member
-1 MHRRSMQGKT
+1 
-11 KTRTR
+11 
-16 LASGPL
+16 
-22 AISAR
+22 
-27 FESHWFLAMHLHSN
+27 
-41 NPKTFA
+41 
-47 TPIENSNA
+47 
-55 SITSFALAFRNG
+55 
-67 FELQPDPK
+67 
-75 SFFNPP
+75 
-81 PTSNDGKSLMEAS
+81 MEAS

-106 DGMDSVDAALL
+106 EGLDSVDAALL
-117 LECLPESISTRVNQ
+117 LECLPESISTRVGQ
-131 LLNDLGEVSQHER
+131 SLKELGEISPHER

-159 ESEPLVSEPPESE
+159 ESAPPETEYAESE
-172 PPESEPHGTTENPN
+172 PPARTENQN
-186 RSAFTAAKLDSREL
+186 RSAFHVAELHAAELHASDVDSREL
-200 PQESAPPNAD
+200 PQQSAPTKVD
-210 RLVSNGSVPRSLLL
+210 RLASNDSVPRSLLL

-272 EWIPKLSPTPESVL
+272 EWIPKLSPTPELVL
-286 DEVLSGIESQVR
+286 DEVLSGIESQVL

-321 KVSEEA
+321 KVSEEV
-327 PTLNFEELNGATSTP
+327 PTLNFEEMNGPTSSP
-342 SISAIPQAYL
+342 SNSAIPQAYL
-352 APPTTGPVSTDPATA
+352 APSTTGPVSTDPATA

-407 FLAGANKAMRL
+407 FLAGANKAMRS
-418 RIEKLTPPH
+418 RIEKLTPPN

-433 RELAAVPIV
+433 RELATVPIV

-453 MEQTAQE
+453 IEQTAHE
-460 LKPEPSLRI
+460 LQPEPSLRI

>member
-1 MHRRSMQGKT
+1 LSYN
-11 KTRTR
+11 
-16 LASGPL
+16 PI
-22 AISAR
+22 IS
-27 FESHWFLAMHLHSN
+27 L
-41 NPKTFA
+41 
-47 TPIENSNA
+47 
-55 SITSFALAFRNG
+55 
-67 FELQPDPK
+67 
-75 SFFNPP
+75 FFICP
-81 PTSNDGKSLMEAS
+81 PTSIDGKSLMEAS

-106 DGMDSVDAALL
+106 NGMDSVDAALL

-131 LLNDLGEVSQHER
+131 LLKDLGDISQHER
-144 RLAIETIEGLMASVP
+144 RLAIETIEGLMDSVP
-159 ESEPLVSEPPESE
+159 ESN
-172 PPESEPHGTTENPN
+172 PPESEPHATAENQN
-186 RSAFTAAKLDSREL
+186 RSAFTAAELNTAELTAAKLDSREL
-200 PQESAPPNAD
+200 SQESAPPNAD
-210 RLVSNGSVPRSLLL
+210 RLTSNGSVPRSILL

-253 RLGQSIVQ
+253 RFGQSIVQ

-272 EWIPKLSPTPESVL
+272 DWIPKLSPTPESVL

-303 NESRDQG
+303 NESRHQG

-342 SISAIPQAYL
+342 SISGIPQAYL
-352 APPTTGPVSTDPATA
+352 APSTTGPVSTDPATA

-418 RIEKLTPPH
+418 RIEKLTPPN

-433 RELAAVPIV
+433 RELATVPIV

-447 REIAGR
+447 REIAVR

-460 LKPEPSLRI
+460 LQPEPSLRI

>member
-1 MHRRSMQGKT
+1 
-11 KTRTR
+11 
-16 LASGPL
+16 
-22 AISAR
+22 
-27 FESHWFLAMHLHSN
+27 
-41 NPKTFA
+41 
-47 TPIENSNA
+47 
-55 SITSFALAFRNG
+55 
-67 FELQPDPK
+67 
-75 SFFNPP
+75 
-81 PTSNDGKSLMEAS
+81 MEAS

-106 DGMDSVDAALL
+106 EGLDSVDAALL
-117 LECLPESISTRVNQ
+117 LECLPESISTRVGQ
-131 LLNDLGEVSQHER
+131 SLKDLGEISPHER

-159 ESEPLVSEPPESE
+159 ESEPYESE
-172 PPESEPHGTTENPN
+172 PPETEDPETEDPATTENQN
-186 RSAFTAAKLDSREL
+186 RSAFHAAELHAAELHAADVDSREL
-200 PQESAPPNAD
+200 PQQSASTKVD
-210 RLVSNGSVPRSLLL
+210 RLASNDSVPRSLLL

-272 EWIPKLSPTPESVL
+272 EWIPKLSPTPELVL
-286 DEVLSGIESQVR
+286 DEVLSGIESQVL

-327 PTLNFEELNGATSTP
+327 PTLNFEEMNGPTSSP

-352 APPTTGPVSTDPATA
+352 APSTTGPVSTDPATA

-407 FLAGANKAMRL
+407 FLAGANKAMRS
-418 RIEKLTPPH
+418 RIEKLTPPN

-433 RELAAVPIV
+433 RELATVPIV

-453 MEQTAQE
+453 MEQTAHE
-460 LKPEPSLRI
+460 LQPEPSLRI

>member
-1 MHRRSMQGKT
+1 
-11 KTRTR
+11 
-16 LASGPL
+16 
-22 AISAR
+22 
-27 FESHWFLAMHLHSN
+27 
-41 NPKTFA
+41 
-47 TPIENSNA
+47 
-55 SITSFALAFRNG
+55 
-67 FELQPDPK
+67 
-75 SFFNPP
+75 
-81 PTSNDGKSLMEAS
+81 MEAS

-106 DGMDSVDAALL
+106 DGLDSVDAALL
-117 LECLPESISTRVNQ
+117 LECLPESISTRVGQ
-131 LLNDLGEVSQHER
+131 SLKDLGEISPHER

-159 ESEPLVSEPPESE
+159 ESEHPESE
-172 PPESEPHGTTENPN
+172 HPATTVNQN
-186 RSAFTAAKLDSREL
+186 RSAFHAAKLHAADIDSREH
-200 PQESAPPNAD
+200 PQQSASTKVD
-210 RLVSNGSVPRSLLL
+210 RLASNDSVPRSLLL

-272 EWIPKLSPTPESVL
+272 DWIPKLSPTPELVL
-286 DEVLSGIESQVR
+286 DEVLSGIESQVL

-321 KVSEEA
+321 KVSEEV
-327 PTLNFEELNGATSTP
+327 PTLNFEELNGPTSSP

-352 APPTTGPVSTDPATA
+352 APSTTGPVSTDPATA

-407 FLAGANKAMRL
+407 FLAGANKAMRS
-418 RIEKLTPPH
+418 RIEKLTPPN

-433 RELAAVPIV
+433 RELATVPIV

-447 REIAGR
+447 REIASR
-453 MEQTAQE
+453 MEQTAHE
-460 LKPEPSLRI
+460 LQPEPSLRI

>member
-1 MHRRSMQGKT
+1 MSY
-11 KTRTR
+11 
-16 LASGPL
+16 
-22 AISAR
+22 
-27 FESHWFLAMHLHSN
+27 
-41 NPKTFA
+41 NP
-47 TPIENSNA
+47 ILS
-55 SITSFALAFRNG
+55 L
-67 FELQPDPK
+67 
-75 SFFNPP
+75 FFICP
-81 PTSNDGKSLMEAS
+81 PTSIDGKSLMEAS

-106 DGMDSVDAALL
+106 NGMDSVDAALL

-131 LLNDLGEVSQHER
+131 LLKDLGDISQHER
-144 RLAIETIEGLMASVP
+144 RLAIETIEGLMDSVP
-159 ESEPLVSEPPESE
+159 ESVPLVSEPH
-172 PPESEPHGTTENPN
+172 ESEPHGTTENPN

-200 PQESAPPNAD
+200 SQESAPPNAD
-210 RLVSNGSVPRSLLL
+210 RLTSNGSVPRSILL

-253 RLGQSIVQ
+253 RFGQSIVQ

-272 EWIPKLSPTPESVL
+272 DWIPKLSPTPESVL

-303 NESRDQG
+303 NESRHQG

-327 PTLNFEELNGATSTP
+327 PTLNFEELNGATSSP
-342 SISAIPQAYL
+342 SISGIPQAHL
-352 APPTTGPVSTDPATA
+352 APSTTGPVSTDPATA

-418 RIEKLTPPH
+418 RIEKLTPPN

-433 RELAAVPIV
+433 RELATVPIV

-460 LKPEPSLRI
+460 LQPEPSLRI